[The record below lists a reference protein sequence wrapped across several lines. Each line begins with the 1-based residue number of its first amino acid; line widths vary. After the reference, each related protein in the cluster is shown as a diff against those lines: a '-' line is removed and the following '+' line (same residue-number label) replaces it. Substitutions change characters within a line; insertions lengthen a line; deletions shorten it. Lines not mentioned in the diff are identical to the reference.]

1 MNWKRIYATYPER
14 DNVPESR
21 GWSREEISMMLR
33 YAHGPLDRVL
43 VLASSGMRAGGLDLI
58 WDDLTP
64 TYAMKDGS
72 LKLDPGAEGSSV
84 ACAVLRVYRGSPES
98 YLAFITPEAFEALQV
113 YGRTWAD
120 LRGHLP
126 GPKEPI
132 FLVQTGARKNAS
144 TKILSLPGQSPPA
157 Q

>member
-1 MNWKRIYATYPER
+1 M
-14 DNVPESR
+14 
-21 GWSREEISMMLR
+21 
-33 YAHGPLDRVL
+33 
-43 VLASSGMRAGGLDLI
+43 
-58 WDDLTP
+58 
-64 TYAMKDGS
+64 
-72 LKLDPGAEGSSV
+72 